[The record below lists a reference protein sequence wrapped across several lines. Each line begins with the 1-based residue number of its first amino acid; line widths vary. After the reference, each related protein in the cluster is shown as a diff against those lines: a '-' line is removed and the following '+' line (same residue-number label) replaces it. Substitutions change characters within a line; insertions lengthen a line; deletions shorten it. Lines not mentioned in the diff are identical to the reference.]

1 MKTIYQV
8 KEEINGDV
16 EVFSTA
22 TQKRRIEKTFNF
34 LRRYYKGKGY
44 AVCDMGIGYFTV
56 PSIGVEC
63 WICKA

>member
-8 KEEINGDV
+8 REETNGIV
-16 EVFSTA
+16 EVFATE
-22 TQKRRIEKTFNF
+22 TQKRKIERRFNF
-34 LRRYYKGKGY
+34 LRRFYKGKGY
-44 AVCDMGIGYFTV
+44 FVNDVRIGYFTV

>member
-8 KEEINGDV
+8 REEINGVV
-16 EVFSTA
+16 EVFATE
-22 TQKRRIEKTFNF
+22 TQKRKIEKTFNF

-56 PSIGVEC
+56 P
-63 WICKA
+63 